1 MTMQCPEWLRVD
13 MASLDWRDLGAFPAW
28 LRAAL
33 VTGLFAL
40 VVAVGGWVLFSGMA
54 AGNEALKAEE
64 RTLRARLA
72 ASAVQAAGLDQL
84 RTQGE
89 ALEANFA
96 DWRARL
102 FANAET
108 AALIEHIT
116 EAAEGSHLAIAGI
129 DLADSRRLDHYA
141 ELPVSLRVLGTYHQ
155 LGAFAGRLA
164 NLPRIL
170 TLHDFDIES
179 AEPGPELRVR
189 IDLKAY
195 LRLEE
200 P

>member
-1 MTMQCPEWLRVD
+1 M
-13 MASLDWRDLGAFPAW
+13 
-28 LRAAL
+28 
-33 VTGLFAL
+33 TGLFAA
-40 VVAVGGWVLFSGMA
+40 VAAVGGCGLFSGMA
-54 AGNEALKAEE
+54 AGNEALAAEE

-72 ASAVQAAGLDQL
+72 SSAAQAADLDQL

-89 ALEANFA
+89 ALEAAFA

-102 FANAET
+102 FANSET
-108 AALIEHIT
+108 AALIEDIT

-129 DLADSRRLDHYA
+129 NLADSRRLDHYA
-141 ELPVSLRVLGTYHQ
+141 ELPVSLQVLGTYHQ
-155 LGAFAGRLA
+155 FGAFAGRLA

-170 TLHDFDIES
+170 TLHDFEIES
-179 AEPGPELRVR
+179 GEPGRELRAR

-200 P
+200 S

>member
-1 MTMQCPEWLRVD
+1 MEHPDWLRVD
-13 MASLDWRDLGAFPAW
+13 LASLDWRDLGTWPAW

-33 VTGLFAL
+33 VTGLSAAVL
-40 VVAVGGWVLFSGMA
+40 AVGGWALLSGMA
-54 AGNEALKAEE
+54 ARNEALEAEA

-72 ASAVQAAGLDQL
+72 SGAAQVADLDQL
-84 RTQGE
+84 RTQEE
-89 ALEANFA
+89 ALEATFA
-96 DWRARL
+96 NWRERL
-102 FANAET
+102 FANSET

-155 LGAFAGRLA
+155 VGAFAGRLA
-164 NLPRIL
+164 NLSRIL